1 MAPPKDA
8 RPENSPPPDLPLE
21 EMTSVVKVSSTVPA
35 GLLVR
40 KPPDVPL
47 LLAAELAAVR
57 DVYWSHDEL

>member
-40 KPPDVPL
+40 KPPDVL